1 MRDGHHRPAQ
11 AVAMNVADAAL
22 RGVRFDDVT
31 GFKFCGPVMKR
42 VEKTRDC
49 HMEDFRRSATLW
61 PLLRLFKHFSPGKD
75 GVPDRPNRHATAHT
89 VDGVQYTPVNA
100 LIATMFAA
108 SVLREVHESLILDN
122 DTPGPGELEA
132 GTDGNVPDVE

>member
-1 MRDGHHRPAQ
+1 
-11 AVAMNVADAAL
+11 
-22 RGVRFDDVT
+22 
-31 GFKFCGPVMKR
+31 MKR

-75 GVPDRPNRHATAHT
+75 GVPDRPNRHARAHT

-122 DTPGPGELEA
+122 GTPGPGELEA